1 MEEAVKIDNN
11 NPDLWYNIGVINME
25 QGNLQE
31 ARKAYKRA
39 LEINPSY
46 LNAIINLST
55 TYINEGNLLI
65 DEMNALGSSRNDIR
79 RFDELRLQKDKLFGK
94 GADILESYLR
104 LNSGDRSVIYQL
116 KSIYGAMGDR
126 KNYER
131 LEKM

>member
-1 MEEAVKIDNN
+1 
-11 NPDLWYNIGVINME
+11 
-25 QGNLQE
+25 
-31 ARKAYKRA
+31 
-39 LEINPSY
+39 
-46 LNAIINLST
+46 
-55 TYINEGNLLI
+55 
-65 DEMNALGSSRNDIR
+65 MNALGSSRNDIR